1 LALLLPWYASGCGL
15 WSLTQL
21 PEELAGGVNNADF
34 RKRLTGTTW
43 TIEREPTKQSVKK
56 GRFNV
61 TIDLVYEL
69 TFESVYGPRNSPL
82 NLGANP
88 LLLNLSNVM
97 SVVAVPVTLDPFLPV
112 LRSAGPVVN
121 LDYATI
127 DGLTA
132 IAFPVFLD
140 KTIRRDAAVVL
151 MLDLPTTDATAVALP
166 VGLVPLLPAAR
177 NAGPVLGLGFESGL
191 TVAATGL
198 TRP

>member
-1 LALLLPWYASGCGL
+1 
-15 WSLTQL
+15 
-21 PEELAGGVNNADF
+21 
-34 RKRLTGTTW
+34 
-43 TIEREPTKQSVKK
+43 
-56 GRFNV
+56 
-61 TIDLVYEL
+61 
-69 TFESVYGPRNSPL
+69 
-82 NLGANP
+82 
-88 LLLNLSNVM
+88 M

-132 IAFPVFLD
+132 VAFPVFLD

>member
-1 LALLLPWYASGCGL
+1 L

-61 TIDLVYEL
+61 TIDLIYEL

-140 KTIRRDAAVVL
+140 KTIRRDAAVML
-151 MLDLPTTDATAVALP
+151 MLGLPTTDATAVALP

-177 NAGPVLGLGFESGL
+177 SAGPVLGLGFESGL